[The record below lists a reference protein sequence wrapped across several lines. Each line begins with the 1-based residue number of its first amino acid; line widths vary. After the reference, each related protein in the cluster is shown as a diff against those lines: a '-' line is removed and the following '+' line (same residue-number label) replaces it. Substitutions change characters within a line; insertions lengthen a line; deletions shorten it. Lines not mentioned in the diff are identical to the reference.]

1 MLLLSKGGENM
12 AINNDV
18 NERIRHLRKDCLK
31 LNQEDFAKVLGVTNT
46 AISKLEKGER
56 NLTEQ
61 MAKSICREFK
71 VNYYWLTEGIGD
83 NPFVEAPSNLIDE
96 IAEEYSLDEMDIALL
111 KGYLEMTDEERKA
124 FKKLFSKVFK

>member
-1 MLLLSKGGENM
+1 M
-12 AINNDV
+12 AINNEVSD
-18 NERIRHLRKDCLK
+18 RIKHLRKECLK
-31 LNQEDFAKVLGVTNT
+31 ISQDEFAKVLGVTNT

-71 VNYYWLTEGIGD
+71 VNYFWLTEGVGD
-83 NPFVEAPSNLIDE
+83 SPFVEAPSNLIDE

-124 FKKLFSKVFK
+124 FKKLLVKFLNKKKK

>member
-1 MLLLSKGGENM
+1 MGDRLKE
-12 AINNDV
+12 
-18 NERIRHLRKDCLK
+18 LRKTLG
-31 LNQEDFAKVLGVTNT
+31 LSQEAFGDKLGVTGT
-46 AISKLEKGER
+46 AISRIESGER

-71 VNYYWLTEGIGD
+71 VNYFWLTEGVGD
-83 NPFVEAPSNLIDE
+83 SPFVEAPSNLIDE